1 MKNQK
6 IIASLATASMAAFGT
21 GEADAQLGKSDLLDT
36 DFKGSLLYYTETDR
50 VSAIEAIIDG
60 SYFLNNR
67 DTIGFRLTFDSL
79 TGASANGA
87 VPTDR
92 AQTFTRPSG
101 NGDYTTAANETPLDD
116 TFLDT
121 RYALALTW
129 DRKWDGNWQSIIGTA
144 FSNEYDYRSLSINTL
159 LSYKTDD
166 RNRTY
171 SGGLS
176 LFSDTI
182 SPVGGLPTSFG
193 LMGNPDEI
201 QQRSG
206 EEDEKIVMDA
216 LFGITQVIDSR
227 SLVQFGYSVS
237 SSEGYLNDPYKFIS
251 VVGADGRPVTQDLA
265 TGLSQVVFE
274 SRPDSR
280 LKQSFFIK
288 YKRDLFD
295 SHVFDSSYRFMTD
308 DWGINSHT
316 FDFKYKWRLS
326 EVSYLEPH
334 LRIYQQND
342 ADFFTPFFT
351 QGNVPAAGSGSYA
364 SPDYRLG
371 EMMAYTVGLEY
382 GRDNV
387 DRPWSI
393 ALEYYLQGLG
403 GREGIFG
410 ELRNQDLSED
420 VSAFVVRFNM
430 DF

>member
-6 IIASLATASMAAFGT
+6 IIASLASASMAALGT
-21 GEADAQLGKSDLLDT
+21 GDAKAQLGKDDLLNT

-60 SYFLNNR
+60 TYFLNNR
-67 DTIGFRLTFDSL
+67 DTIGLRLTFDSL
-79 TGASANGA
+79 TGASASGA

-101 NGDYTTAANETPLDD
+101 NGDYTTDANETPLDD

-121 RYALALTW
+121 RYAVALNW
-129 DRKWDGNWQSIIGTA
+129 NRKWDGNWQSIVGAA
-144 FSNEYDYRSLSINTL
+144 FSNEYDYRSLSANAL
-159 LSYKTDD
+159 VSYQTDD

-176 LFSDTI
+176 FFSDTI
-182 SPVGGLPTSFG
+182 SPVGGVPASFG
-193 LMGNPDEI
+193 IMDNPGGLQPRLGDEDDKTVI
-201 QQRSG
+201 
-206 EEDEKIVMDA
+206 DA
-216 LFGITQVIDSR
+216 LFSFTQVIDSR
-227 SLVQFGYSVS
+227 SLVQFSYSAS
-237 SSEGYLNDPYKFIS
+237 ASDGYLNDPYKFIS
-251 VVGADGRPVTQDLA
+251 VVGADGRPIVQDPA

-274 SRPDSR
+274 NRPDSR
-280 LKQSFFIK
+280 LKQSFFVK
-288 YKRDLFD
+288 YKRDMFD
-295 SHVFDSSYRFMTD
+295 SHVFDASYRFMTD

-316 FDFKYKWRLS
+316 LDLKYKWRLND
-326 EVSYLEPH
+326 VSYLQPH

-342 ADFFTPFFT
+342 ADFFTPFLT

-387 DRPWSI
+387 ERPWSI
-393 ALEYYLQGLG
+393 SLEYYLQDLG
-403 GREGIFG
+403 DRDGAFG

-420 VSAFVVRFNM
+420 VSAFMVRFNM

>member
-1 MKNQK
+1 
-6 IIASLATASMAAFGT
+6 
-21 GEADAQLGKSDLLDT
+21 
-36 DFKGSLLYYTETDR
+36 
-50 VSAIEAIIDG
+50 
-60 SYFLNNR
+60 
-67 DTIGFRLTFDSL
+67 
-79 TGASANGA
+79 
-87 VPTDR
+87 
-92 AQTFTRPSG
+92 
-101 NGDYTTAANETPLDD
+101 LDD

-326 EVSYLEPH
+326 DVSYLEPH

-342 ADFFTPFFT
+342 AEFFTPFFT
-351 QGNVPAAGSGSYA
+351 QGNVPAVGSGSYA